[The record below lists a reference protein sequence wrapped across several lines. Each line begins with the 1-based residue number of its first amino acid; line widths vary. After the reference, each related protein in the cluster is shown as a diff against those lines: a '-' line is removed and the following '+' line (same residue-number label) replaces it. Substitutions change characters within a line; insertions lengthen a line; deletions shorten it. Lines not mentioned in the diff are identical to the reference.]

1 MHLHWVR
8 STVTDS
14 SEPYLKLTKS
24 YSSINMNDLH
34 IWGSFEGA
42 NTIVSS
48 PGQSPGRAIVLPPAS
63 ALAAAAVLNV
73 KVLTLKFFI

>member
-8 STVTDS
+8 STVTES
-14 SEPYLKLTKS
+14 NEPYLKLTKS
-24 YSSINMNDLH
+24 HSNINRNDLH

-48 PGQSPGRAIVLPPAS
+48 PGRSPGRAIVLPPAA
-63 ALAAAAVLNV
+63 ALAAAAALNV
-73 KVLTLKFFI
+73 KF